1 MRLIRL
7 LIVVQ
12 LLSLMCAVLVA
23 VGSNSKTEITVF
35 FTGEVNGN
43 FEPCGCKAGPTGG
56 MARRVGFSRDFAE
69 SYEGKILNVDAGN
82 YFEAPGPTAGAINSL
97 MKQALAELPV
107 HVFNIG
113 SQDLYWWQ
121 ELASEKLGETQF
133 ISTNLVP
140 VRSTLPAPQKY
151 LVLEVPLSSGTS
163 QKVVRIGFL
172 GITDPARVKPNSGF
186 RGIDPLEAVREIKE
200 EVMDQADFLFLLA
213 DTIRPQGEI
222 PTDSVIRQLAEEH
235 SEIYVIITN
244 EKRFILYP
252 PTQINSAVLVSSV
265 ERGRYLGQMKLV
277 FDGDGSLQQIT
288 SELVELKK
296 GVSEDAVFLEGE
308 NRVSRQLK

>member
-1 MRLIRL
+1 MRLIHL
-7 LIVVQ
+7 LFVI
-12 LLSLMCAVLVA
+12 LMLSLMCAVTA
-23 VGSNSKTEITVF
+23 GAASSSETEITVF
-35 FTGEVNGN
+35 FTGDVNGN

-56 MARRVGFSRDFAE
+56 MARRVGYSRDFAE
-69 SYEGKILNVDAGN
+69 GFQGRILNIEAGN
-82 YFEAPGPTAGAINSL
+82 YFEDPGPNADAINTL
-97 MKQALAELPV
+97 MKRALVELPV
-107 HVFNIG
+107 QVFNIG

-121 ELASEKLGETQF
+121 ELASQKLGETQF

-140 VRSTLPAPQKY
+140 VRSTLPVPRKY
-151 LVLEVPLSSGTS
+151 VVLEVPLSSGAS

-186 RGIDPLEAVREIKE
+186 KGIDPLKAVREIKE

-222 PTDSVIRQLAEEH
+222 PSDSVIRQLAEEH
-235 SEIYVIITN
+235 SEIYVILTT

-277 FDGDGSLQQIT
+277 FDGAGSLQQIS

-296 GVSEDAVFLEGE
+296 GVPEDAVILEGE
-308 NRVSRQLK
+308 RRVSRQLK

>member
-1 MRLIRL
+1 MRMIRL
-7 LIVVQ
+7 VMVVL
-12 LLSLMCAVLVA
+12 LLSSICAALA
-23 VGSNSKTEITVF
+23 VTGKNSETEVTVF
-35 FTGEVNGN
+35 FTGDVNGN

-56 MARRVGFSRDFAE
+56 MARRVGYSRDFAHG
-69 SYEGKILNVDAGN
+69 YEGRILNVEAGN
-82 YFEAPGPTAGAINSL
+82 YFEDPGPNAEAINGL

-107 HVFNIG
+107 QVFNLG

-121 ELASEKLGETQF
+121 RLSSEKLGETQF

-140 VRSTLPAPQKY
+140 MRSKLPAPQKY
-151 LVLEVPLSSGTS
+151 AVLEVPRSSGTS
-163 QKVVRIGFL
+163 QRGVRIGFL

-186 RGIDPLEAVREIKE
+186 KAIDPLEAVRKIKE

-235 SEIYVIITN
+235 SEIYVIVTN

-277 FDGDGSLQQIT
+277 FDEEGSLQQVS
-288 SELVELKK
+288 SELVELKE
-296 GVSEDAVFLEGE
+296 GVSEDAGFLEGE
-308 NRVSRQLK
+308 KRVSRQLK